1 VNNEVKGIGKFCES
15 TCPICVAARGKAKW
29 LKPLV
34 KVAYY
39 CLCGKPAMFLR
50 IPTPCTSRERQT
62 GKKPWE

>member
-1 VNNEVKGIGKFCES
+1 MSNQIEGIGKYCDS
-15 TCPICVAARGKAKW
+15 VCPICVAARGGAKW

-39 CLCGKPAMFLR
+39 CLCGKLAMFLR
-50 IPTPCTSRERQT
+50 IPTPCTSREKQT